1 MSLLTIFFFVMCS
14 VWRNL
19 CHPISLTTAIIKVS
33 LQRRYLIQQTK
44 NSDCTPEWIK
54 HTAEGCT
61 IVAVLNGTVAFA
73 AAYTMPGGP
82 NQNTGAPLLLHHP
95 FFMVFTVGDVLTI
108 SSALTSVVLFHA
120 ITSSPFQF
128 VDFSHSLTNNL
139 AIGLILLFLSVCVTM
154 IAFTAT
160 VLPTVRNGEGL
171 TKAILYAMATSSCQL
186 GSLHFHISLSIDHY
200 KKLTSTCTRRH
211 GR

>member
-1 MSLLTIFFFVMCS
+1 MSLLTIFFLVMCS
-14 VWRNL
+14 VWRKL
-19 CHPISLTTAIIKVS
+19 CHPVSLTTATIMVS

-44 NSDCTPEWIK
+44 NSDWTPEWIK

-61 IVAVLNGTVAFA
+61 IVAVLIGTVAFA

-139 AIGLILLFLSVCVTM
+139 AIGLILLFLSVCVMM
-154 IAFTAT
+154 IAFAAT
-160 VLPTVRNGEGL
+160 VLPMIRNGEGL
-171 TKAILYAMATSSCQL
+171 TKVILYAMGTSFMPVGLFALSYFPL
-186 GSLHFHISLSIDHY
+186 YRSL
-200 KKLTSTCTRRH
+200 
-211 GR
+211 

>member
-1 MSLLTIFFFVMCS
+1 M
-14 VWRNL
+14 
-19 CHPISLTTAIIKVS
+19 
-33 LQRRYLIQQTK
+33 
-44 NSDCTPEWIK
+44 
-54 HTAEGCT
+54 
-61 IVAVLNGTVAFA
+61 AVLIGTVAFA

-120 ITSSPFQF
+120 ITSSPFRF

-171 TKAILYAMATSSCQL
+171 TKVILYAMATSSCQL
-186 GSLHFHISLSIDHY
+186 GSLHFHISLSIDHC
-200 KKLTSTCTRRH
+200 KKITSTCLRRH

>member
-14 VWRNL
+14 VWRKL
-19 CHPISLTTAIIKVS
+19 CHPISLTTATIMVS

-44 NSDCTPEWIK
+44 NSDWTPEWIK

-61 IVAVLNGTVAFA
+61 IAAVLIGTVAFA

-82 NQNTGAPLLLHHP
+82 NQNTDAPLLLHHP
-95 FFMVFTVGDVLTI
+95 FFMVFAVGDVLTI
-108 SSALTSVVLFHA
+108 SSALTSVVLFLA

-160 VLPTVRNGEGL
+160 VLPMVRNGEGL
-171 TKAILYAMATSSCQL
+171 TKVILYAMATSFMPVGLFALSYFPL
-186 GSLHFHISLSIDHY
+186 YRSL
-200 KKLTSTCTRRH
+200 
-211 GR
+211 

>member
-1 MSLLTIFFFVMCS
+1 M
-14 VWRNL
+14 
-19 CHPISLTTAIIKVS
+19 
-33 LQRRYLIQQTK
+33 
-44 NSDCTPEWIK
+44 
-54 HTAEGCT
+54 
-61 IVAVLNGTVAFA
+61 AVLIGTVAFA

-139 AIGLILLFLSVCVTM
+139 AIGLILLFLSVCVMM
-154 IAFTAT
+154 IAFAAT
-160 VLPTVRNGEGL
+160 VLPMIRNREGL
-171 TKAILYAMATSSCQL
+171 IKVILYAMATSFMPVGL
-186 GSLHFHISLSIDHY
+186 FALLYFPLYRSLSKTYKYLLKKAWKVISLCLFSSAI
-200 KKLTSTCTRRH
+200 
-211 GR
+211 